1 VNCDSEKLINKGRNL
16 MMNKI
21 LVPVDFSE
29 HSEYALEVA
38 AQIAMQQNAE
48 LIVVH
53 MLGLSETSMN
63 KDDFQEAREAVF
75 YMKLAEKRFID
86 FLDKEYLKDLKVTEM
101 VHNYRVFREI
111 NDVALKV
118 DANLIV
124 MGSHGSSGFSEV
136 FVGSNTEKVVRSSEV
151 PVLVIK
157 KRRKKFQ
164 FENVVFACDFDTQN
178 IKAYRKAMKL
188 CKQFDA
194 TVNLL
199 YVNLPAE
206 QFRSS
211 AQMEDRVRVFLDKA
225 DNGDYNN
232 LDNVVYRD
240 DYTVENGV
248 FTYSNKINADLIVVS
263 THGRRGLAHFFFGS
277 IGEDVANHA
286 DIPVLTF
293 KI

>member
-1 VNCDSEKLINKGRNL
+1 

-38 AQIAMQQNAE
+38 AQIAKQKNAE

-53 MLGLSETSMN
+53 MLGLSETIIN
-63 KDDFQEAREAVF
+63 NDEFQEVREAVF
-75 YMKLAEKRFID
+75 YMKLAEKRFTE
-86 FLDKEYLKDLKVTEM
+86 FLDKDYLKDLKVTEM
-101 VHNYRVFREI
+101 VHNYRVFREL
-111 NDVALKV
+111 NEVALKV
-118 DANLIV
+118 EADLVV

-136 FVGSNTEKVVRSSEV
+136 FVGSNTEKVVRSSEI

-157 KRRKKFQ
+157 QRRKDFQ
-164 FENVVFACDFDTQN
+164 FENVVFACDFDTDN
-178 IKAYRKAMKL
+178 IEAYRKAMKI
-188 CKQFDA
+188 CKVFDA
-194 TVNLL
+194 SVHLL

-206 QFRSS
+206 RFRST
-211 AQMEDRVRVFLDKA
+211 AQMEERVRTFLDKA

-232 LDNVVYRD
+232 LENVVYRD
-240 DYTVENGV
+240 DYTVEQGIYT
-248 FTYSNKINADLIVVS
+248 FCNKINADLIVVS

-277 IGEDVANHA
+277 VGEDLANHA
-286 DIPVLTF
+286 DMPVLTF

>member
-1 VNCDSEKLINKGRNL
+1 
-16 MMNKI
+16 MMKKI

-38 AQIAMQQNAE
+38 AQIAKQKNAE

-53 MLGLSETSMN
+53 MLGISEVIIN
-63 KDDFQEAREAVF
+63 NDDPIEIREAIF
-75 YMKLAEKRFID
+75 YLKLAKKRFSE
-86 FLDKEYLKDLKVTEM
+86 FLVKDYLKGLKVTDM

-118 DANLIV
+118 DADLIV
-124 MGSHGSSGFSEV
+124 MGSHGSSGLSEV

-157 KRRKKFQ
+157 KRRKNFQ
-164 FENVVFACDFDTQN
+164 FENVVFACDFDMDN
-178 IKAYRKAMKL
+178 IEAYRKAMKL

-194 TVNLL
+194 TVHLL
-199 YVNLPAE
+199 YINLPAE
-206 QFRSS
+206 RFRST
-211 AQMEDRVRVFLDKA
+211 AQMEERVRTFLDKA

-232 LDNVVYRD
+232 LEKVIYRD
-240 DYTVENGV
+240 DYTVEQGI
-248 FTYSNKINADLIVVS
+248 FTFSNKINADLIVVS

-277 IGEDVANHA
+277 VGEDVANHA
-286 DIPVLTF
+286 ETPVLTF
-293 KI
+293 RI

>member
-1 VNCDSEKLINKGRNL
+1 
-16 MMNKI
+16 MMKKI

-38 AQIAMQQNAE
+38 AQIATQKNAE

-53 MLGLSETSMN
+53 MLGLSEAVVNIDES
-63 KDDFQEAREAVF
+63 QETRQAVF
-75 YMKLAEKRFID
+75 YLKLAQKRFSE
-86 FLDKEYLKDLKVTEM
+86 FLDKDYLKDLKVTEM

-118 DANLIV
+118 EADLIV
-124 MGSHGSSGFSEV
+124 MGSHGSSGLSEV
-136 FVGSNTEKVVRSSEV
+136 FVGSNTEKVVRSSTI

-157 KRRKKFQ
+157 QRRKNFQ
-164 FENVVFACDFDTQN
+164 FENVVFACDFDTDN
-178 IKAYRKAMKL
+178 IEAYRKAMKL

-194 TVNLL
+194 TVHLL

-206 QFRSS
+206 RFRSTT
-211 AQMEDRVRVFLDKA
+211 QMEERVREFLDKA

-232 LDNVVYRD
+232 LENVIYRD
-240 DYTVENGV
+240 DYTVEQGIYT
-248 FTYSNKINADLIVVS
+248 FSNKINADLIVVS

-277 IGEDVANHA
+277 VGEDVANHA
-286 DIPVLTF
+286 ETPVLTF
-293 KI
+293 RI

>member
-1 VNCDSEKLINKGRNL
+1 
-16 MMNKI
+16 MMKKI

-38 AQIAMQQNAE
+38 AQIATQKNAE

-53 MLGLSETSMN
+53 MLSLSEAIVN
-63 KDDFQEAREAVF
+63 IDEAQEARQAVF
-75 YMKLAEKRFID
+75 YLKLAEKRFSE
-86 FLDKEYLKDLKVTEM
+86 FLDKDYLKDLKVTEM
-101 VHNYRVFREI
+101 VHNYRVFKEI

-118 DANLIV
+118 EANLIV

-136 FVGSNTEKVVRSSEV
+136 FVGSNTEKVVRSSEI

-157 KRRKKFQ
+157 QRRKNFQ
-164 FENVVFACDFDTQN
+164 FENVVFACDFDTDN

-188 CKQFDA
+188 CKEFDA
-194 TVNLL
+194 TIHLL

-206 QFRSS
+206 RFRSTP
-211 AQMEDRVRVFLDKA
+211 QMEERVREFLDKA

-232 LDNVVYRD
+232 LENVIYRD
-240 DYTVENGV
+240 DYTVEQGI
-248 FTYSNKINADLIVVS
+248 FTFSNKINADLIVVS

-277 IGEDVANHA
+277 VGEDVANHA
-286 DIPVLTF
+286 DTPVLTF
-293 KI
+293 RI

>member
-1 VNCDSEKLINKGRNL
+1 

-38 AQIAMQQNAE
+38 AQIATQKNAE

-53 MLGLSETSMN
+53 MLGLSETVVNNDES
-63 KDDFQEAREAVF
+63 QGVREAIF
-75 YMKLAEKRFID
+75 YMKLAEKRFAE
-86 FLDKEYLKDLKVTEM
+86 FLDKDYLKDLKVTEM

-118 DANLIV
+118 EADLIV

-136 FVGSNTEKVVRSSEV
+136 FVGSNTEKVVRSSEI

-157 KRRKKFQ
+157 RRRKNFQ
-164 FENVVFACDFDTQN
+164 FENVVFGCDFDTDN
-178 IKAYRKAMKL
+178 IEAYRKAMKL
-188 CKQFDA
+188 CKAFDA
-194 TVNLL
+194 SVHLL

-206 QFRSS
+206 RFRST
-211 AQMEDRVRVFLDKA
+211 AQMEERVRAFLDEA
-225 DNGDYNN
+225 DNGDYKN
-232 LDNVVYRD
+232 LENVIYRD
-240 DYTVENGV
+240 DYTVELGI
-248 FTYSNKINADLIVVS
+248 YSFSEKINADLIIVS

-277 IGEDVANHA
+277 VGEDVANHA
-286 DIPVLTF
+286 ETPVLTF
-293 KI
+293 RI

>member
-1 VNCDSEKLINKGRNL
+1 MK
-16 MMNKI
+16 KI

-38 AQIAMQQNAE
+38 AQIATQKNAE

-53 MLGLSETSMN
+53 MLSLSEAIVN
-63 KDDFQEAREAVF
+63 IDEAQEARQAVF
-75 YMKLAEKRFID
+75 YLKLAEKRFSE
-86 FLDKEYLKDLKVTEM
+86 FLDKDYLKDLKVTEM
-101 VHNYRVFREI
+101 VHNYRVFKEI

-118 DANLIV
+118 EANLIV

-136 FVGSNTEKVVRSSEV
+136 FVGSNTEKVVRSSEI

-157 KRRKKFQ
+157 QRRKNFQ
-164 FENVVFACDFDTQN
+164 FENVVFACDFDTDN

-188 CKQFDA
+188 CKEFDA
-194 TVNLL
+194 TIHLL

-206 QFRSS
+206 RFRSTP
-211 AQMEDRVRVFLDKA
+211 QMEERVREFLDKA

-232 LDNVVYRD
+232 LENVIYRD
-240 DYTVENGV
+240 DYTVEQGI
-248 FTYSNKINADLIVVS
+248 FTFSNKINADLIVVS

-277 IGEDVANHA
+277 VGEDVANHA
-286 DIPVLTF
+286 DTPVLTF
-293 KI
+293 RI

>member
-1 VNCDSEKLINKGRNL
+1 MIK
-16 MMNKI
+16 KI

-38 AQIAMQQNAE
+38 AQIAKQKNAE

-53 MLGLSETSMN
+53 MLGISEVIISH
-63 KDDFQEAREAVF
+63 DDPIEIREAI
-75 YMKLAEKRFID
+75 YYLKLAKKRFSE
-86 FLDKEYLKDLKVTEM
+86 FLVKDYLKGLKVTDM

-118 DANLIV
+118 DADLIV
-124 MGSHGSSGFSEV
+124 MGSHGSSGLSEV

-157 KRRKKFQ
+157 KRRKNFQ
-164 FENVVFACDFDTQN
+164 FENVVFACDFDMDN
-178 IKAYRKAMKL
+178 IEAYRKAMKL

-194 TVNLL
+194 TVHLL
-199 YVNLPAE
+199 YINLPAE
-206 QFRSS
+206 RFRST
-211 AQMEDRVRVFLDKA
+211 AQMEERVRVFLDKA

-232 LDNVVYRD
+232 LENVIYRD
-240 DYTVENGV
+240 DYTVEQGIYT
-248 FTYSNKINADLIVVS
+248 FSNKINADLIVVS

-277 IGEDVANHA
+277 VGEDVANHA
-286 DIPVLTF
+286 ETPVLTF
-293 KI
+293 RI